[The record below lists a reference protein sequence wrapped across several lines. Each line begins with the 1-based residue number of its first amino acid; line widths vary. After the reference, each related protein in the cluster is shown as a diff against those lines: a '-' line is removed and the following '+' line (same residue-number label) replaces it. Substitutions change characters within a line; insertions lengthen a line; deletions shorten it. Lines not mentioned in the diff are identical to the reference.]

1 MFYLVD
7 KTEDLTLGHNISDN
21 SETVLKRQ
29 GGSQDMQEFLQQK
42 PGSQNIKR
50 LLLIKNNQISQVN
63 KFSTFLCMGRC
74 KSLGS

>member
-29 GGSQDMQEFLQQK
+29 GGSQDMQEFLYF
-42 PGSQNIKR
+42 R
-50 LLLIKNNQISQVN
+50 ATLI
-63 KFSTFLCMGRC
+63 F
-74 KSLGS
+74 